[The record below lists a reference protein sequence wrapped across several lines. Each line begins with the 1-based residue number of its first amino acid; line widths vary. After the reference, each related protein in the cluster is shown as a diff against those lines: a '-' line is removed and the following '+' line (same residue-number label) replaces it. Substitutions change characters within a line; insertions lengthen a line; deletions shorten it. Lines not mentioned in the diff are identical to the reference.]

1 ELKTSRPS
9 YQSREGPTHVA
20 HAVVFQVRTGA
31 LEILAWERA
40 KEPFLGDWSL
50 PGGYLEPGE
59 LLEESIRRHL
69 ATKVDV
75 REVAHLEQLQ
85 TPTTPDRPPREWQ
98 VATAYLGLV
107 PTGHDPG
114 LPGDTAWHPVSQL
127 PPLAFDHRE
136 VALAARER
144 LRAKLSYTNIGFA
157 LAPPEFT
164 ISELRDLYAAALGH
178 DVSATNLQRVLLRR
192 GVIEATGERRSPG
205 RGGGRPA
212 AVFRF
217 RAPRLEVTDEFAVLR
232 PPSRHG
238 CRVRSRSVPCVST
251 RDPGGAS

>member
-1 ELKTSRPS
+1 
-9 YQSREGPTHVA
+9 VA
-20 HAVVFQVRTGA
+20 LAAVFQVRAGA
-31 LEILAWERA
+31 LEILLWERA
-40 KEPFLGDWSL
+40 KDPFVGAWSL

-59 LLEESIRRHL
+59 TLEQSIRRHL

-75 REVAHLEQLQ
+75 REVAHLEQLE
-85 TPTTPDRPPREWQ
+85 TLSDPHRHPNEWQ

-107 PTGHDPG
+107 PTDLDPE
-114 LPGDTAWHPVSQL
+114 LPEDTSWHPVSHL
-127 PPLAFDHRE
+127 PTMAFDHRE
-136 VALAARER
+136 VALAGRER

-164 ISELRDLYAAALGH
+164 ISELRELYAAALGH

-192 GVIEATGERRSPG
+192 RVIETTGERRTPG

-232 PPSRHG
+232 PPARHG
-238 CRVRSRSVPCVST
+238 
-251 RDPGGAS
+251 